1 MSVLKGFLQPS
12 PMEETTE
19 VIISERFKGEDGKP
33 LPFKIRKIDNE
44 TAGALLK
51 KCRKQERVRG
61 QIIDKTDNER
71 YTKLLVLACVIEPNF
86 KDAEMCSFYGVI
98 NPEDVPGRM
107 LSVGEFNRLSDSIM
121 DFNDFDTPDKIEEE
135 VKN

>member
-12 PMEETTE
+12 PMEETKE
-19 VIISERFKGEDGKP
+19 VIISERFKGEDGQP

-51 KCRKQERVRG
+51 KCTKNEKIHG
-61 QIIDKTDNER
+61 QVIQTTDNNK
-71 YTKLLVLACVIEPNF
+71 YTNKLILACVIEPNF
-86 KDAEMCSFYGVI
+86 RDAEMCDYYKVI

-107 LSVGEFNRLSDSIM
+107 LSVGEFNRLAEAIM
-121 DFNDFDTPDKIEEE
+121 DFNDFDTPEKIEAE